1 MSLDYPLYEEMV
13 RRKSRAAPWWRT
25 GDILY
30 YLGLLTAIFA
40 IPASMAH
47 VQWSGAAVIVLWYAL
62 VFISGVAIFIGGL
75 ILKAYSYRLA
85 KRDGID
91 PSQF

>member
-30 YLGLLTAIFA
+30 YIGLLTAIVS
-40 IPASMAH
+40 IPAGAGH
-47 VQWSGAAVIVLWYAL
+47 ALWSGSAGSGRWYAL
-62 VFISGVAIFIGGL
+62 AFISGVAIFFGGAK
-75 ILKAYSYRLA
+75 LKAYSYSLA
-85 KRDGID
+85 ARDGID
-91 PSQF
+91 PSRY